1 MSEEQIT
8 PNNGSYSADSIQVL
22 EGLEAV
28 RKRPAMYIGDIS
40 VKGLHHLVYEIVDNS
55 IDEALAGYCD
65 HIEVTI
71 NEDNSITVQ
80 DNGRGIPVVSHEIGQ
95 FAVYPNFREIDKY
108 TGDLKARNFEV
119 FWDRLKEKGMLDQ
132 ADDYFYT
139 SGKLSVQCYK
149 EELEAAART
158 KLLAGYQILDI
169 QDFSGQGTALVGIL
183 DAFMDSKGHV
193 TPEEWAGYCSD
204 HILLAQFPKYVY
216 QARETFRAK
225 MPIRY
230 YNPEKVENK
239 ILHWELIQQK

>member
-1 MSEEQIT
+1 
-8 PNNGSYSADSIQVL
+8 
-22 EGLEAV
+22 
-28 RKRPAMYIGDIS
+28 
-40 VKGLHHLVYEIVDNS
+40 
-55 IDEALAGYCD
+55 
-65 HIEVTI
+65 
-71 NEDNSITVQ
+71 
-80 DNGRGIPVVSHEIGQ
+80 
-95 FAVYPNFREIDKY
+95 
-108 TGDLKARNFEV
+108 
-119 FWDRLKEKGMLDQ
+119 MLDQ
-132 ADDYFYT
+132 ADDFFYT

-225 MPIRY
+225 MAIRY
-230 YNPEKVENK
+230 YNPEKLENK
-239 ILHWELIQQK
+239 ILHWELKQQKKIIREGSVVIPDGAFDLVELDEITFDFPEITEAATYHLDLSVPETNMANTYELYCFPHVNGNSGLRHVDR